1 MSESVSANARW
12 KRRGRKREVPVTLN
26 VSLPLSRIV
35 PVCKSVCK
43 SHSYS
48 RSRPPSLSI
57 SLYFSQNELKRVF
70 ERNIEVDRERER

>member
-1 MSESVSANARW
+1 MREILRWTVSESVSANARW

-57 SLYFSQNELKRVF
+57 ALYFSSLKMNEQ
-70 ERNIEVDRERER
+70 ESG